1 MLQLNEQLNRP
12 VVVIT
17 GHYGCGKTS
26 FALSLAE
33 CLAGMGKAPSL
44 VDLDIV
50 NPYFR
55 SFDYRQELKGCGIQV
70 EGPVYAGMNLDIPA
84 LPAHIDGMIEMADL
98 QHPVI
103 LDVGGD
109 DAGAAALGRYHPVL
123 QRLETAGRLTVLGV
137 VSFLRPLTETPESAV
152 QALSAIQAASR
163 LQCTGV
169 VNATN
174 LGSATDVQLVLGNV
188 DKARQTAQMMALPVA
203 STVLLPDVW
212 QQMSSEEKKQIPFPF
227 VLSRRVMLPWENG
240 KL

>member
-17 GHYGCGKTS
+17 GHYGSGKTS

-33 CLAGMGKAPSL
+33 YLAGMGKKPSL

-55 SFDYRQELKGCGIQV
+55 SYDYREQLKNCGIQV

-84 LPAHIDGMIEMADL
+84 LPAHIDGMIETADEN
-98 QHPVI
+98 HPVI

-123 QRLETAGRLTVLGV
+123 ERLADRNRLSMLGV
-137 VSFLRPLTETPESAV
+137 VSFLRPLTAAPDMAV
-152 QALSAIQAASR
+152 QALDAIQIAAR
-163 LQCTGV
+163 LRCTGL

-174 LGSATDVQLVLGNV
+174 LAGATDVQMVLQSTVQAGETA
-188 DKARQTAQMMALPVA
+188 DKMNLPVVA
-203 STVLLPDVW
+203 TAILPAVW
-212 QQMSSEEKKQIPFPF
+212 QQMTRNEQQQIPFAF
-227 VLSRRVMLPWENG
+227 SLTRRVMLPWEDGN
-240 KL
+240 L

>member
-17 GHYGCGKTS
+17 GHYGSGKTS

-33 CLAGMGKAPSL
+33 TLAGMGKKPSL

-55 SFDYRQELKGCGIQV
+55 SYDYREQLKTLGIQV

-84 LPAHIDGMIEMADL
+84 LPAHIDGIIETADES
-98 QHPVI
+98 HPVI

-109 DAGAAALGRYHPVL
+109 DAGAAALGRYHPI
-123 QRLETAGRLTVLGV
+123 LEWLSETGRLAMVCV
-137 VSFLRPLTETPESAV
+137 VSFLRPLTANPDMAV
-152 QALSAIQAASR
+152 QALDEIQSAAR
-163 LQCTGV
+163 LRCTGL

-174 LGSATDVQLVLGNV
+174 LASATDS
-188 DKARQTAQMMALPVA
+188 QMILQ
-203 STVLLPDVW
+203 STVQARETANRMNLSVVATVMTPAVW
-212 QQMSSEEKKQIPFPF
+212 QQITREEQQQIPFGF
-227 VLSRRVMLPWENG
+227 TLTRRVMLPWENG
-240 KL
+240 NL

>member
-1 MLQLNEQLNRP
+1 MLQLNKQLNRP
-12 VVVIT
+12 AIVIT
-17 GHYGCGKTS
+17 GHYGSGKTS

-33 CLAGMGKAPSL
+33 YLAGIGKSPSL

-55 SFDYRQELKGCGIQV
+55 SFDYREELKACGIQV

-84 LPAHIDGMIEMADL
+84 LPAHIDGMIETADE

-109 DAGAAALGRYHPVL
+109 DAGAAALGRYHPAL
-123 QRLETAGRLTVLGV
+123 QRLESAGKLAVLGI
-137 VSFLRPLTETPESAV
+137 VSFLRPLTGEPEMAV
-152 QALSAIQAASR
+152 QALAAIEMAAR
-163 LQCTGV
+163 LHCTSV

-174 LGSATDVQLVLGNV
+174 LGSATDAQTVLESVN
-188 DKARQTAQMMALPVA
+188 KAHQTAQKMNLPVVA
-203 STVLLPDVW
+203 TVLLPDVW
-212 QQMSSEEKKQIPFPF
+212 QQMFPEEKKQIPFPF
-227 VLSRRVMLPWENG
+227 VLSRRVMLPWETG